1 VVTVS
6 KADTA
11 DVNFNNTQDKQDVHA
26 VVERKSSLKNKP
38 EVVEASVEVKAE
50 RRPSLKTKA
59 PPPPPASADQ
69 PSVEASVASQRIEL
83 VSSKPSARIEVTASV
98 SGLKVPK
105 LQGLESPEV
114 VRKQTAAA
122 VATVNSREKKD
133 LPASTYNNKERE
145 IIAPSSSSSVD
156 RSERDRDRDSVRS
169 RTSESSSI
177 CDSDAE
183 SIPPPLPSSPP
194 PAPNDQ
200 PALVPLTEV
209 IEVRRLGPPPQA
221 APTQS
226 VSKEERGHV
235 TDSKKVGLTRGK
247 MADGVLVEFDSMLPE
262 SLPADPL
269 EEPIISEEVS
279 LRHLEK

>member
-11 DVNFNNTQDKQDVHA
+11 GVNFSNTQDKQDVDA

-38 EVVEASVEVKAE
+38 EVVEAPVDAKAE
-50 RRPSLKTKA
+50 RRPSLKNKA
-59 PPPPPASADQ
+59 PPPPSASADQ
-69 PSVEASVASQRIEL
+69 PSVEASVASQRIGP
-83 VSSKPSARIEVTASV
+83 VSSKPSAGIEVTASA
-98 SGLKVPK
+98 SGPKVPK
-105 LQGLESPEV
+105 LQGIESPEV

-122 VATVNSREKKD
+122 VAAVNREKKD
-133 LPASTYNNKERE
+133 IPPSAYNKERE

-177 CDSDAE
+177 CDSDAD

-200 PALVPLTEV
+200 PGLALTEV
-209 IEVRRLGPPPQA
+209 IEVWRLESPPQA

-226 VSKEERGHV
+226 ISKEERGHV
-235 TDSKKVGLTRGK
+235 TDIKKAELTRGK

-279 LRHLEK
+279 GRHLGQ